1 MRFMSPHQRIRTSVV
16 AVSGVLLVALA
27 SGPLTAATATA
38 APIVVAP
45 QNPNYPLGPD
55 PAAPRAPGA
64 QAPQKDEKPEKAGK
78 LGGTM
83 TTKIIDLATGAFKCG
98 LNIALP
104 SVKCDL

>member
-1 MRFMSPHQRIRTSVV
+1 MSPHQRFRTSVV
-16 AVSGVLLVALA
+16 AVSGALLVALA

-38 APIVVAP
+38 APITVAP

-55 PAAPRAPGA
+55 PSAPGQ